1 MPMYH
6 YTSRL
11 GAQDILGSG
20 VIRPGRN
27 GLLYLTDI
35 RFSRGASAASQ
46 LSIVGKPVEL
56 GADLSDTEESSAPP
70 ARPLWSLYAMAK
82 EGSCAPAAAASS
94 QSNAP
99 SRRRPCR
106 GLHWTSHDIR
116 LPARTRQ

>member
-1 MPMYH
+1 MYH

-56 GADLSDTEESSAPP
+56 GADLSDTEGILGTAGPSIVEPLRDGRGRLL
-70 ARPLWSLYAMAK
+70 RPGGGREFTVERAI
-82 EGSCAPAAAASS
+82 PAAALSWFTLDE
-94 QSNAP
+94 P
-99 SRRRPCR
+99 
-106 GLHWTSHDIR
+106 
-116 LPARTRQ
+116 